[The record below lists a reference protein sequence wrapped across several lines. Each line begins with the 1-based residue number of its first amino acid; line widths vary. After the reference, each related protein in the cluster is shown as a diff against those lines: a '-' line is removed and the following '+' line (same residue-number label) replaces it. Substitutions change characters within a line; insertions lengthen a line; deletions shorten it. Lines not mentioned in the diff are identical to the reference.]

1 MGTIKGQNLRVM
13 VGGKCI
19 AMATSCQFHI
29 SAQMEDSSTKDS
41 TGDWQEQEVVGLSW
55 DAQTDSLVTLED
67 NGTNGELPQDLLS
80 LIINKTK
87 VQLTFDQTAG
97 TNNRTG
103 QNAVIKKTGY
113 AYLTDVQVTAA
124 NRQNSTL
131 MQIQRDGDLLF
142 FEFSDTNPDSGEK
155 FHYICYFFKAS
166 DAFWSIQFATHT
178 DDLATQ
184 RPAII
189 DYAKSIQFIQ

>member
-1 MGTIKGQNLRVM
+1 M

-55 DAQTDSLVTLED
+55 DAQTDS
-67 NGTNGELPQDLLS
+67 
-80 LIINKTK
+80 
-87 VQLTFDQTAG
+87 FDQTAG

-124 NRQNSTL
+124 NRQNST
-131 MQIQRDGDLLF
+131 M
-142 FEFSDTNPDSGEK
+142 T
-155 FHYICYFFKAS
+155 A
-166 DAFWSIQFATHT
+166 QFTGTGA
-178 DDLATQ
+178 L
-184 RPAII
+184 
-189 DYAKSIQFIQ
+189 S